1 MGSRGPVAAA
11 CPAAGAD
18 GSCSPGA
25 AGARGGRGGWRCA
38 ARCGPA
44 GRCCAPRGR
53 PPAGSAAGCVRGGC
67 GAGAGRAGGSRLT
80 VPSAR
85 LAAAGLRV
93 PVRCGRRAGAGQPAR
108 ARRPPRLPEAD
119 GRRRAAAGARG
130 VPDQRRELHALGQGP
145 RAVPGA
151 GAAGNADGAAGG
163 SPGDPGRAA
172 PPVPGLAAARGSC
185 RTAGRRGHILP
196 AGPSRALSV
205 PQVPPE
211 QVILSHSPLQL
222 FSQFH
227 QRCMLVAGQGPVV
240 ENAHN
245 LGFKH
250 VVTIE
255 ALRKAY
261 PLLDMVDL
269 SRRPKELPP
278 PPPAGF
284 PTIEGVILFGE
295 PVRWETSL
303 QLIADVLLSN
313 GNPGAELQDV
323 PYPHLPILACNMDL
337 LWMAEAKM
345 PRFGHGT
352 FLLCLESIYKKVTG
366 KELRYEALIGK
377 PSPITYRYAQ
387 HLIQQQAEKQGW
399 KAPIRHLYAVGD
411 NPMSDVYGANL
422 YNSYLKSAQQNQV
435 QAGQKRSPQA
445 ASSCESIL
453 VCTGVFRPDGAA
465 PRETGE
471 TVFHGHRDFCFEPS
485 LLQPSHIVQDVDE
498 AVQLAF
504 KKENWS

>member
-1 MGSRGPVAAA
+1 MALGFALLIQPFFFFWQ
-11 CPAAGAD
+11 P
-18 GSCSPGA
+18 P
-25 AGARGGRGGWRCA
+25 
-38 ARCGPA
+38 
-44 GRCCAPRGR
+44 R
-53 PPAGSAAGCVRGGC
+53 PP
-67 GAGAGRAGGSRLT
+67 
-80 VPSAR
+80 P
-85 LAAAGLRV
+85 
-93 PVRCGRRAGAGQPAR
+93 
-108 ARRPPRLPEAD
+108 
-119 GRRRAAAGARG
+119 
-130 VPDQRRELHALGQGP
+130 
-145 RAVPGA
+145 
-151 GAAGNADGAAGG
+151 
-163 SPGDPGRAA
+163 
-172 PPVPGLAAARGSC
+172 
-185 RTAGRRGHILP
+185 
-196 AGPSRALSV
+196 
-205 PQVPPE
+205 
-211 QVILSHSPLQL
+211 
-222 FSQFH
+222 
-227 QRCMLVAGQGPVV
+227 
-240 ENAHN
+240 
-245 LGFKH
+245 
-250 VVTIE
+250 
-255 ALRKAY
+255 
-261 PLLDMVDL
+261 
-269 SRRPKELPP
+269 
-278 PPPAGF
+278 GF

-445 ASSCESIL
+445 ASAQAEVSLELRNDCTSSVESCESIL
-453 VCTGVFRPDGAA
+453 VCTGVFRPEGAA

-485 LLQPSHIVQDVDE
+485 LLQASHIVQDVDE

>member
-1 MGSRGPVAAA
+1 MALRGSLRAGRALLRGPPSRGL
-11 CPAAGAD
+11 
-18 GSCSPGA
+18 CS
-25 AGARGGRGGWRCA
+25 
-38 ARCGPA
+38 
-44 GRCCAPRGR
+44 R
-53 PPAGSAAGCVRGGC
+53 PPAFGFLFDVDGVLVRGSQPVP
-67 GAGAGRAGGSRLT
+67 AARRAFQ
-80 VPSAR
+80 R
-85 LAAAGLRV
+85 LADGGGRLRV
-93 PVRCGRRAGAGQPAR
+93 PVVFLTNAGNCLRSAKA
-108 ARRPPRLPEAD
+108 
-119 GRRRAAAGARG
+119 
-130 VPDQRRELHALGQGP
+130 RELSQALG
-145 RAVPGA
+145 
-151 GAAGNADGAAGG
+151 
-163 SPGDPGRAA
+163 
-172 PPVPGLAAARGSC
+172 L
-185 RTAGRRGHILP
+185 
-196 AGPSRALSV
+196 
-205 PQVPPE
+205 QVSPE
-211 QVILSHSPLQL
+211 QVVLSHSPLQL

-227 QRCMLVAGQGPVV
+227 QRCMLVAGQGPLE
-240 ENAHN
+240 ENAHEYPLRLVVLRA

-278 PPPAGF
+278 PTTGF

-313 GNPGAELQDV
+313 GNPGAELQDA

-366 KELRYEALIGK
+366 RELKYEALIGK
-377 PSPITYRYAQ
+377 PSPVTYRYAQ
-387 HLIQQQAEKQGW
+387 YLIQQQAEKQGW
-399 KAPIRHLYAVGD
+399 KAPIRRLYAVGD

-422 YNSYLKSAQQNQV
+422 YNNYLKSAQQSQV
-435 QAGQKRSPQA
+435 QAGLKRSPQA
-445 ASSCESIL
+445 VSPQAEVSLELRNDCNNSVESCESIL
-453 VCTGVFRPDGAA
+453 VCTGVYRHNGDVPK
-465 PRETGE
+465 ETVE
-471 TVFHGHRDFCFEPS
+471 TVFHGHRDFSFDPS
-485 LLQPSHIVQDVDE
+485 LVEASYVVQDVDD

>member
-1 MGSRGPVAAA
+1 
-11 CPAAGAD
+11 
-18 GSCSPGA
+18 
-25 AGARGGRGGWRCA
+25 GR
-38 ARCGPA
+38 
-44 GRCCAPRGR
+44 
-53 PPAGSAAGCVRGGC
+53 
-67 GAGAGRAGGSRLT
+67 
-80 VPSAR
+80 
-85 LAAAGLRV
+85 LRV
-93 PVRCGRRAGAGQPAR
+93 PVVFLTNAGNCLRSAKA
-108 ARRPPRLPEAD
+108 
-119 GRRRAAAGARG
+119 
-130 VPDQRRELHALGQGP
+130 RELSQALG
-145 RAVPGA
+145 
-151 GAAGNADGAAGG
+151 
-163 SPGDPGRAA
+163 
-172 PPVPGLAAARGSC
+172 L
-185 RTAGRRGHILP
+185 
-196 AGPSRALSV
+196 
-205 PQVPPE
+205 QVSPE
-211 QVILSHSPLQL
+211 QVVLSHSPLQL

-227 QRCMLVAGQGPVV
+227 QRCMLVAGQGPVE

-278 PPPAGF
+278 PTTGF

-303 QLIADVLLSN
+303 QLITDVLLSN

-352 FLLCLESIYKKVTG
+352 FLLCLENIYKKVTG
-366 KELRYEALIGK
+366 RELKYEALIGK
-377 PSPITYRYAQ
+377 PSPVTYRYAQ
-387 HLIQQQAEKQGW
+387 LLIQQQAEKQGW
-399 KAPIRHLYAVGD
+399 KAPIRRLYAVGD

-422 YNSYLKSAQQNQV
+422 YNSYLKSAQQNQL
-435 QAGQKRSPQA
+435 QAGVKRGPQA
-445 ASSCESIL
+445 ASPQTEVYVELRNDSNNSVESCESIL
-453 VCTGVFRPDGAA
+453 VCTGVYRHNGNVPKKTE
-465 PRETGE
+465 PHTME
-471 TVFHGHRDFCFEPS
+471 TVFHGHRDFCFDPS
-485 LLQPSHIVQDVDE
+485 LVEASYIVQDVDD